1 MSVPRR
7 EFLAG
12 LVMMGVGANLRWPT
26 QQRARRRLDRIGI
39 QLYSVRD
46 SAQRTLEGTLDGLA
60 DMGYRTVELLDS
72 FGNYG
77 NSPAD
82 IRRMLNRSGLRATST
97 HAAASFITNNFE
109 ANLAKAKL
117 LGHEYVIIAGFSGNE
132 ATTLDDFRA
141 WADRF
146 NRAGELARKSGIWI
160 GYHNHASDFVMKDG
174 QVPYDVL
181 IEATDPKLV
190 RMQLDVGNLAE
201 AGKDP
206 LDYLKR
212 YGSRYWSFHI
222 KDIAKPPA
230 KGFAELGKGALDF
243 KKILAAIDRIRE
255 KQIFVEQ
262 ENYEVSS
269 MEHARRNFA
278 YLSKLAF

>member
-109 ANLAKAKL
+109 A
-117 LGHEYVIIAGFSGNE
+117 
-132 ATTLDDFRA
+132 
-141 WADRF
+141 
-146 NRAGELARKSGIWI
+146 
-160 GYHNHASDFVMKDG
+160 
-174 QVPYDVL
+174 
-181 IEATDPKLV
+181 
-190 RMQLDVGNLAE
+190 
-201 AGKDP
+201 
-206 LDYLKR
+206 
-212 YGSRYWSFHI
+212 
-222 KDIAKPPA
+222 
-230 KGFAELGKGALDF
+230 
-243 KKILAAIDRIRE
+243 
-255 KQIFVEQ
+255 
-262 ENYEVSS
+262 
-269 MEHARRNFA
+269 
-278 YLSKLAF
+278 